1 MSKDPRMAEYQRQ
14 TSPAAYFQLS
24 TAVGELWVAHDDGT
38 VCLSTLGGT
47 EDEFVESARRRL
59 GRSLRRDPSPSA
71 VLIDTIRAR
80 LDGDA
85 ALVVNLEGETLFRRA
100 VLAAVGG
107 IPRGEVRTYAQ
118 VAAAVGRPRA
128 ARAVGEVMRTNPI
141 PVLIPCHRVV
151 RTGGH
156 LGNYTP
162 DPETKRR
169 LLEWEGAL
177 QVTGDR

>member
-1 MSKDPRMAEYQRQ
+1 MAENQQQ
-14 TSPAAYFQLS
+14 TSSAAYFQLS

-38 VCLSTLGGT
+38 VCLSMLGGA
-47 EDEFVESARRRL
+47 EAEFVESARRRL
-59 GRSLRRDPSPSA
+59 GRSSLRRDPSPPA
-71 VLIDTIRAR
+71 ALIATIHAR
-80 LDGDA
+80 LEGDA
-85 ALVVNLEGETLFRRA
+85 ALVFNLAGETLFRRE
-100 VLAAVGG
+100 VLAEVGA

-177 QVTGDR
+177 QAV